1 MIELKNVT
9 KRYGSI
15 CAVDSVSFNIKPGEI
30 VGFLGQ
36 NGAGKSTTMN
46 MITGYISRTSG
57 DIIIDGQD
65 ILKNPKEVKQKI
77 GYLPE
82 QPPLYLDM
90 TVLEYLRFVCEL
102 KNVPNKQIES
112 QVDYAVETTKLK
124 DVHKRIIGNLSKGY
138 KQRVGLAQTLCGNAK
153 IIILDEPTVGLD
165 PNQIVEIRETIKR
178 LGETHTVILSSHI
191 LHDVADVCKR
201 VVIID
206 HGKIIADDT
215 IGNLTQK
222 KSDNELIIRT
232 EGDQKNV
239 IDALSKL
246 DGCNVS
252 FADTVSNNVNDY
264 ILSCSSDKDINS
276 DLLKTMLK
284 HNLPLLMLKPTSS
297 SLEDIFLRLT
307 AQGKEV

>member
-1 MIELKNVT
+1 MIELNNVT

-15 CAVDSVSFNIKPGEI
+15 CAVDDVSFNIKQGEI

-57 DIIIDGQD
+57 GIIIDGED
-65 ILKNPKEVKQKI
+65 ILKKPKEVKQKI

-102 KNVPNKQIES
+102 KNVPKKQIKS
-112 QVDYAVETTKLK
+112 QVEYAIETTKLK
-124 DVHKRIIGNLSKGY
+124 DVQKRIIANLSKGY

-178 LGETHTVILSSHI
+178 LGENHTVILSSHI

-232 EGDQKNV
+232 KGDRKAV
-239 IDALSKL
+239 IAALSKL

-252 FADTVSNNVNDY
+252 FADNISNNINDY
-264 ILSCSSDKDINS
+264 IISSSSDKDFNS
-276 DLLKTMLK
+276 DLLNSMLQ

-307 AQGKEV
+307 TQGKEV